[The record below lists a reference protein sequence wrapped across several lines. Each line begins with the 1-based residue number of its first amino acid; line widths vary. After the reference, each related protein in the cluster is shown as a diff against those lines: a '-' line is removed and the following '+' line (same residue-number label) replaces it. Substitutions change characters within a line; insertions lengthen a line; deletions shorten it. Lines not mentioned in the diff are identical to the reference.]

1 MIDGHSL
8 IGQKQMKTRDKKVK
22 YKRGT
27 GGVDIVGQK
36 FGKLTVI
43 KNGSPKCTVQCEC
56 GRIKEVWKKTLLE
69 GNVKSCGSNE
79 CKIKAYKDIA
89 GQKFGEW
96 TAIKF
101 IGNSM
106 WLCRCSCGKEKIIQR
121 NQLEDGRTL
130 SCGCKFRTNRN
141 NTMMERYG
149 DIGSKRVNNP
159 REKWQIEV
167 LNNKEKFREYLSN
180 FDNKPSVIDVARRLN
195 SSEQVVG
202 QRISLYGL
210 RDYIDYSSC
219 ISQSELELRSFIESI
234 YNGKIEYNTR
244 SVIPPQEIDIYIPE
258 LKTGIEFNGNYW
270 HSEINK
276 ERSYH
281 QEKTIKA
288 AKAGVRLI
296 HIFEYE
302 WINNNRAIKTFIKQ
316 LFDKNKQII
325 YARNTQVIDIDKYT
339 EKEFENKY
347 HLQGYSKSN
356 TAIGLT
362 YNNELIGI
370 MTFGKSRF
378 NEESTEVIRLCYKD
392 TVAVVGGTEKLI
404 SAYINKTNDT
414 NIISY
419 CDISKFTGNSYSRVG
434 FKVDRI
440 TEPNYVWTNSNSEV
454 LTRYQTQKNKLVSKG
469 LGVESE
475 TEADIMYRL
484 GYYRVYN
491 SGNIKLMYNKK

>member
-1 MIDGHSL
+1 MQVKVDGHSL
-8 IGQKQMKTRDKKVK
+8 IGQKINEWTVLDVVNTDKLLC
-22 YKRGT
+22 
-27 GGVDIVGQK
+27 QCSC
-36 FGKLTVI
+36 GK
-43 KNGSPKCTVQCEC
+43 
-56 GRIKEVWKKTLLE
+56 IKEVYKSHLIHDKSF
-69 GNVKSCGSNE
+69 SCG
-79 CKIKAYKDIA
+79 CIRRGYDKDPMI
-89 GQKFGEW
+89 GKKFGEW
-96 TAIKF
+96 TVIKKTR
-101 IGNSM
+101 NARKY
-106 WLCRCSCGKEKIIQR
+106 LCKCSCGTVKEQYKS
-121 NQLEDGRTL
+121 NLERLVTT
-130 SCGCKFRTNRN
+130 SCGCKKSEKRRETFL
-141 NTMMERYG
+141 ERFG
-149 DIGSKRVNNP
+149 DDAPARIHRPRSK
-159 REKWQIEV
+159 EQI
-167 LNNKEKFREYLSN
+167 
-180 FDNKPSVIDVARRLN
+180 DIA
-195 SSEQVVG
+195 SSEAKMK
-202 QRISLYGL
+202 
-210 RDYIDYSSC
+210 DYISKLDERDKNLVHIANELDLSMSHMYILVKKFNLQDILNYTSTA
-219 ISQSELELRSFIESI
+219 SQSELELRSFIESI

-276 ERSYH
+276 ERNYH

-302 WINNNRAIKTFIKQ
+302 WVNNNRAIKTFIKQ
-316 LFDKNKQII
+316 LFDKNKQVV
-325 YARNTQVIDIDKYT
+325 YARNTKVIDIDKYT

-378 NEESTEVIRLCYKD
+378 NEKSTEVIRLCYKD